1 MLKKLNCIFLKGDIH
16 GMSVIS
22 QSKKKSE
29 GQSTTQTKAYD
40 LAEAFLECSTVYH
53 TPKIL

>member
-16 GMSVIS
+16 GMSIIS